1 MKLFFGI
8 ILPVVCAVLLCAGLT
23 IFVIRRPKRSARLLV
38 IALAAAV
45 IYCIIG
51 FIYYTQ

>member
-51 FIYYTQ
+51 SIYYTK